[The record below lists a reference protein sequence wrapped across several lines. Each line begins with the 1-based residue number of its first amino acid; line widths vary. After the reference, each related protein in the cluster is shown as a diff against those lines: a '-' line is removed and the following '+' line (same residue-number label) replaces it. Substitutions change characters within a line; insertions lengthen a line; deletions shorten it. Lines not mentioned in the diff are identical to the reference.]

1 MVAIAVP
8 GQAPERP
15 PATTVRS
22 MRRPVFRRTR
32 GPARRALL
40 VCSGGGHLQQLL
52 ALEPAWGHLDV
63 TWVTLA
69 GRDVEDLLAGHS
81 YELAH
86 GPTNRSLRALC
97 SNLPLAWRVIR
108 DRDPDV
114 ILSTGAGVCVP
125 FFWVGRLLG
134 RRCVYVESLTRV
146 DSLSLTGRLVYRF
159 ANEFFVQ
166 WPQVRRRR
174 QRHSGSIL

>member
-1 MVAIAVP
+1 ML
-8 GQAPERP
+8 
-15 PATTVRS
+15 
-22 MRRPVFRRTR
+22 RRLGFRRTR

-40 VCSGGGHLQQLL
+40 VCSGGGHLQQLR
-52 ALEPAWGHLDV
+52 ALEPAWGHLDA

-69 GRDVEDLLAGHS
+69 GRDVDDLLAGHR

-97 SNLPLAWRVIR
+97 RNLPLAWRVIR
-108 DRDPDV
+108 ERDPDV
-114 ILSTGAGVCVP
+114 ILGTGAGVCVP

-134 RRCVYVESLTRV
+134 RRCVYVESLARV
-146 DSLSLTGRLVYRF
+146 DSLSLTGRLVYWF

-166 WPQVRRRR
+166 WPEVRRRR
-174 QRHSGSIL
+174 QRHSGNIL